1 MKTALAR
8 ATTVIGILL
17 GLGCASQLHR
27 QPLAYAPRA
36 DIQITSSPN
45 TSVLIYSTVPSQ
57 FALRGQELRVRSDTL
72 RATTPVQLEAY
83 LDAGEI
89 HVAADGNVPLSVEAN
104 IAHSPATHATATGR
118 HIILDPG
125 GSGIHSVR

>member
-1 MKTALAR
+1 MKAPLIR
-8 ATTVIGILL
+8 ATTVIGILV
-17 GLGCASQLHR
+17 GLGCASQPHG

-36 DIQITSSPN
+36 DVQITSSPN
-45 TSVLIYSTVPSQ
+45 TSVLIYSNAPSR
-57 FALRGQELRVRSDTL
+57 FALRGQELRVTSDTL

-89 HVAADGNVPLSVEAN
+89 HVAAAQDVPLSVEAY

-118 HIILDPG
+118 HIVLDAG
-125 GSGIHSVR
+125 GSGVRSLR

>member
-1 MKTALAR
+1 MKATLTR
-8 ATTVIGILL
+8 ATTGIGILF
-17 GLGCASQLHR
+17 GLSCAFQPHR

-36 DIQITSSPN
+36 DVQVTSSPN
-45 TSVLIYSTVPSQ
+45 TSVLIYSSVPSQ
-57 FALRGQELRVRSDTL
+57 FALRGQELRVRSDTV

-89 HVAADGNVPLSVEAN
+89 HVVTDGDIPLSVEAS

-118 HIILDPG
+118 HIVLDSG
-125 GSGIHSVR
+125 GSGIRSLR